1 VVETLP
7 ANVGTGRVTG
17 RFGLAQV
24 LVGDNDG
31 IPNLYPI
38 SGETITFT
46 STASALLNS
55 AASPAVVILPR
66 PIVCTLDAQGYL
78 TDEAGHHWCD
88 LIATDDADL
97 TPAGRKWTVS
107 FSSGLGIS
115 SFAMNV
121 PVGTTID
128 LTAVIPT

>member
-1 VVETLP
+1 MLP
-7 ANVGTGRVTG
+7 SNTGTGRITA
-17 RFGLAQV
+17 RFATAQV

-31 IPNLYPI
+31 IPNIYPV
-38 SGETITFT
+38 STETVTFT
-46 STASALLNS
+46 STASVLLN
-55 AASPAVVILPR
+55 ATAEPDAIVILPQ
-66 PIVCTLDAQGYL
+66 PIVCTLDAQGYMV
-78 TDEAGHHWCD
+78 DSAGHRWCD

-115 SFAMNV
+115 SFPMSV
-121 PVGTTID
+121 PVGTTVD